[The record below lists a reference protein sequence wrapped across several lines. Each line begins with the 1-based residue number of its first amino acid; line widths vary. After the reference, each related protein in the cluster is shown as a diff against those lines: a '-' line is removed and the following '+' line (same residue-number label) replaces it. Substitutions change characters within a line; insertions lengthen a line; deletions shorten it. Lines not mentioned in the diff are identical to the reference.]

1 MKDEFVTLAQELHDG
16 IAQDLVGLG
25 FSIDNAISNSADPT
39 TRTELRAV
47 RFAITEMI
55 EKVRIEIHRLRELGP
70 SQISFTP
77 TFSYELNRVFSEILR
92 NVEQHSKATAVS
104 ITVADNGIGGAIEKK
119 GSFGLAGIQERVK
132 ALHGETL
139 IESDQNG
146 TKIEVHIPLD
156 KNDTST
162 NSR

>member
-25 FSIDNAISNSADPT
+25 FSIDNAISNSADHQ
-39 TRTELRAV
+39 TRAELRVV
-47 RFAITEMI
+47 RFAITEII
-55 EKVRIEIHRLRELGP
+55 EKVRIEIYRLRELGP
-70 SQISFTP
+70 SQSGFTP
-77 TFSYELNRVFSEILR
+77 TYSYELNRVFNEILR
-92 NVEQHSKATAVS
+92 NVGQHSKATALWL
-104 ITVADNGIGGAIEKK
+104 TVTDNGIGGAIEKN
-119 GSFGLAGIQERVK
+119 GSFGLTGIKERVK

-146 TKIEVHIPLD
+146 TRIAINIPLD

-162 NSR
+162 DS

>member
-47 RFAITEMI
+47 RFAITEII
-55 EKVRIEIHRLRELGP
+55 EKVRIEIHQLRELSP
-70 SQISFTP
+70 SQIGFTP
-77 TFSYELNRVFSEILR
+77 TYSYELNRVFSEILR
-92 NVEQHSKATAVS
+92 NVEQHSNATALS
-104 ITVADNGIGGAIEKK
+104 INVADNGIGGAIEKK
-119 GSFGLAGIQERVK
+119 GSFGLTGIQERVK
-132 ALHGETL
+132 ALRGETL

-146 TKIEVHIPLD
+146 TRIAIHIPLD
-156 KNDTST
+156 KKNDTSID
-162 NSR
+162 S

>member
-25 FSIDNAISNSADPT
+25 FSIDNAISHSKDPK
-39 TRTELRAV
+39 TRKELRV
-47 RFAITEMI
+47 IRFAISEEI
-55 EKVRIEIHRLRELGP
+55 EKVRIEIHRLRNLSPNQGL
-70 SQISFTP
+70 STP
-77 TFSYELNRVFSEILR
+77 DFSYQLTQIFNEVLR
-92 NVEQHSKATAVS
+92 NVIQHSKATFLS
-104 ITVADNGIGGAIEKK
+104 ITIADNGIGGAKEIE
-119 GSFGLAGIQERVK
+119 GSFGLLGIKERVHV
-132 ALHGETL
+132 LSGETL

-146 TKIEVHIPLD
+146 TKIAIHIPLD

>member
-1 MKDEFVTLAQELHDG
+1 VKDEFVTLAQELHDG

-25 FSIDNAISNSADPT
+25 FSIDNAISNSTDPT
-39 TRTELRAV
+39 SRTELRAV
-47 RFAITEMI
+47 RFAITEII

-77 TFSYELNRVFSEILR
+77 TYSYELNRVFSEILR
-92 NVEQHSKATAVS
+92 NVEQHSKATALS
-104 ITVADNGIGGAIEKK
+104 ITVADNGIGGAIEKN
-119 GSFGLAGIQERVK
+119 GSFGLTGIQERVK

-146 TKIEVHIPLD
+146 TRIAINIPLD
-156 KNDTST
+156 KNDTSID
-162 NSR
+162 S